1 MKVLFINKF
10 LDKHTIYRVPL
21 GILYLGAIA
30 KDKHDIRVC
39 DPKRESLK
47 EVIKHFKPTIIA
59 YSLRTGFH
67 QYYLNLNKKLKTE
80 YDFISLFGG
89 PHTTFFPE
97 MINYEGVDIVGL
109 GECEKPFLELINKI
123 EKGENYFEAKNFW
136 FKSKAGEIIKNPLSP
151 LEQNL
156 DSIPFPCRPLLNHHK
171 ELRFS
176 KIHNFIASRGC
187 PYNCSY
193 CFNHRLRKMYEGQ
206 KYIRRRSVD
215 NVIKEIKKVAEQ
227 YPLERVHFEDDTFN
241 LSKDWLKE
249 FAEKYP
255 KIPFKCNARADLV
268 DEEVVSLL
276 KKANCISVTFAIEA
290 GNDRIRNEILNR
302 NISKKQLINCAKL
315 LKKYKIRFITE
326 NILANPTSSLE
337 EDMETLDLNLI
348 CKPDYPTVSL
358 LNPYPGTEIYNIA
371 IRANEYEP
379 KSFDEISSF
388 FDFSPLKLK
397 NMRERRNLQ
406 RIFAIIVAF
415 PFLRR
420 YSNFL
425 IKRKYLKF
433 IYSILYHGWR
443 VYCLMVKIMPHKIS
457 LKEFLWLTRRF
468 FTN

>member
-21 GILYLGAIA
+21 GILYLAATVKNRHIVQ
-30 KDKHDIRVC
+30 IC
-39 DPKRESLK
+39 DPKRRDVNKIIET
-47 EVIKHFKPTIIA
+47 FKPDIIA

-67 QYYLNLNKKLKTE
+67 KYYLDLNKKLKTK
-80 YDFISLFGG
+80 YNFISLFGG
-89 PHTTFFPE
+89 PHATFFPE
-97 MINYEGVDIVGL
+97 IINLKEVDIIGL
-109 GECEKPFLELINKI
+109 SECEKGFSELLDRLE
-123 EKGENYFEAKNFW
+123 EKRNYTETKNFW
-136 FKSKAGEIIKNPLSP
+136 FKKEGKIIKNPLHP

-156 DSIPFPCRPLLNHHK
+156 DNIPFPQRSLLDYHK

-176 KIHNFIASRGC
+176 KIQNFITSRGC
-187 PYNCSY
+187 PYNCNY
-193 CFNHRLRKMYEGQ
+193 CFNAGLKVMYKGQ
-206 KYIRRRSVD
+206 NYTRQRSVK
-215 NVIKEIKKVAEQ
+215 NVIEEIKEVAKN
-227 YPLERVHFEDDTFN
+227 YPLERIHFEDDTFN
-241 LSKDWLKE
+241 LNKDWLKE
-249 FAEKYP
+249 FSKKYP
-255 KIPFKCNARADLV
+255 KIPFKCNIRPNLV
-268 DEEVVSLL
+268 DEEIISLL
-276 KKANCISVTFAIEA
+276 KEANCISVTFAIEA

-302 NISKKQLINCAKL
+302 NISKQQLIDCAKL

-337 EDMETLDLNLI
+337 DDIETLDLNLI

-379 KSFDEISSF
+379 KSFDEMSSI

-397 NMRERRNLQ
+397 NMMERRNLQ

-425 IKRKYLKF
+425 IKRKHLKF
-433 IYSILYHGWR
+433 IYSILYHSWR
-443 VYCLMVKIMPHKIS
+443 VYCLMVKIMPHKVS
-457 LKEFLWLTRRF
+457 LKEFLRLTRRF
-468 FTN
+468 LTN